1 MKRQKM
7 NLAEFLDYFDFSYN
21 KIQNDFED
29 PENDDEGEVYALI
42 DNQHANL
49 GGIENERFSN
59 IPAIIDRLDIYYVDY
74 IYRDLE
80 EEFGL
85 FGTAEELFE
94 QLEKIGD
101 ERQEGHYSL
110 LYYIVNP
117 DELKENE
124 AGI

>member
-7 NLAEFLDYFDFSYN
+7 NLAEFLDYFDFSYE
-21 KIQNDFED
+21 KIQNDFKD

-49 GGIENERFSN
+49 GDIENERFST

-85 FGTAEELFE
+85 FGTNEELFK
-94 QLEKIGD
+94 QLEGIDD

-110 LYYIVNP
+110 LYYILNP
-117 DELKENE
+117 EELKETV
-124 AGI
+124 

>member
-7 NLAEFLDYFDFSYN
+7 NLAEFLDYFDFSYE
-21 KIQNDFED
+21 KIQNDFKD

-49 GGIENERFSN
+49 GGIENERFST

-85 FGTAEELFE
+85 FGTDEELFK
-94 QLEKIGD
+94 QLEGIDD

-110 LYYIVNP
+110 LYYILNP
-117 DELKENE
+117 EELKETV
-124 AGI
+124 

>member
-7 NLAEFLDYFDFSYN
+7 NLAEFLDYFDFSYE
-21 KIQNDFED
+21 KIQNDFKD
-29 PENDDEGEVYALI
+29 PENDDESEVYALI

-49 GGIENERFSN
+49 GGIENERFST

-85 FGTAEELFE
+85 FGTAEELFK
-94 QLEKIGD
+94 QLEGIDDK
-101 ERQEGHYSL
+101 RQEGHYSL
-110 LYYIVNP
+110 LYYILNP
-117 DELKENE
+117 EELKETV
-124 AGI
+124 